1 MKRRNR
7 GFTLLE
13 LMVVLIVVGILL
25 GIAVPG
31 MTDFIRNSRMTA
43 AANDLVGALTFARGE
58 AIKRR
63 APVTLCTSNNALAAD
78 EATPVCAA
86 SDELLGWIVF
96 VDEDNDRAR
105 DGGEELLK
113 RAGPPNAAIDT
124 VSSLDPLSITWLDT
138 GFTNGGVQ
146 LAVRMCD
153 SRGNVASAGEL
164 SAARAVT
171 VSPTGRPGVTRVPA
185 EIEALGGCPE

>member
-1 MKRRNR
+1 MKKRNH

-25 GIAVPG
+25 GVAVPG
-31 MTDFIRNSRMTA
+31 MTNFIRNSRMTA

-63 APVTLCTSNNALAAD
+63 LPVTLCTSDTALAAD
-78 EATPVCAA
+78 EATPSCDD

-96 VDEDNDRAR
+96 VDDDNDRIR
-105 DGGEELLK
+105 DVGEELLK
-113 RAGPPNAAIDT
+113 RAGPPNEAIET
-124 VSSLDPLSITWLDT
+124 VSSLDPLAITWIDT
-138 GFTNGGVQ
+138 GFTNGGAQ
-146 LAVRMCD
+146 LTLRMCD

-171 VSPTGRPGVTRVPA
+171 VSPTGRPGVTRIPA
-185 EIEALGGCPE
+185 EIDALGGCPE